1 MVFSMIFSPYRDIF
15 IEYDGGIMKKLLIVS
30 VSFLFVAG
38 FISMAWAHGPKG
50 SNSGFRSHGYS
61 KPHFSRPSHPQ
72 KKLHHNPQLRHKSVK
87 RHQRHHR
94 NFRHY
99 RYYSPY
105 YSPFITPYGYD
116 YGYGGGYGYGGYGYG
131 GYGYGGG
138 YGYRDSPPREEPR
151 QVPQHTPSSRV
162 YYNNNPEPWFLY
174 GKGKEFRQMGLI
186 PPLSQAS
193 QGLK

>member
-1 MVFSMIFSPYRDIF
+1 
-15 IEYDGGIMKKLLIVS
+15 MKKLLIVS

-38 FISMAWAHGPKG
+38 FVSMVWAHGPKG
-50 SNSGFRSHGYS
+50 SSNSGFRSHGYS
-61 KPHFSRPSHPQ
+61 KPHFSKPSHPQ
-72 KKLHHNPQLRHKSVK
+72 TQLRHNQQLRHKSIK
-87 RHQRHHR
+87 RHHR

-131 GYGYGGG
+131 GYGYG
-138 YGYRDSPPREEPR
+138 DSPPREEPR

-186 PPLSQAS
+186 PPLSQTS